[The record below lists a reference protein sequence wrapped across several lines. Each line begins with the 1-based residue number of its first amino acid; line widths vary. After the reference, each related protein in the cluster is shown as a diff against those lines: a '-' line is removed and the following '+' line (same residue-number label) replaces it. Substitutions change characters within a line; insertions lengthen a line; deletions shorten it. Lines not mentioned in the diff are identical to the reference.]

1 MRVMLI
7 IPPRIKS
14 RHRDFALYYSN
25 PHIGM
30 AYLAAALREK
40 GHSVKMIDAQA
51 QERSF
56 GDLQTQ
62 VTAFSPELVGI
73 TVYTEQIE
81 EAGNAARGIKS
92 WNPAVPIIIG
102 GCQASKL
109 PRETLEKFPHFDQV
123 IRGESEDQ
131 DRNWPVE
138 RVVLGHKD
146 RRVSDGG

>member
-14 RHRDFALYYSN
+14 RRRDFALYYSN
-25 PHIGM
+25 PHIGV
-30 AYLAAALREK
+30 AYLAAAAPARK

-51 QERSF
+51 EELSF

-92 WNPAVPIIIG
+92 GNPAVPIILG
-102 GCQASKL
+102 GCQASAL

-123 IRGESEDQ
+123 IRGEAEDQ

-138 RVVLGHKD
+138 RVVLGAQ
-146 RRVSDGG
+146 GPAGF